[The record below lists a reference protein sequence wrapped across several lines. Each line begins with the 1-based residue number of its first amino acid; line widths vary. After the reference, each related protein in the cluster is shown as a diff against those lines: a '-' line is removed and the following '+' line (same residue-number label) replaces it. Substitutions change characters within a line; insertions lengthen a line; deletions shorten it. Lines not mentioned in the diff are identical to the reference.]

1 MKTKFSLSILAAALL
16 FTTTHLA
23 ASSYHDSV
31 ADEEAKAL
39 KNPQSVDS
47 KSAQKKVMAVM
58 TQENYLAKV
67 KAGTF
72 KKEATVDETKR
83 LHKVINDV
91 VQAHKNGLKKAPKEF
106 LNALN
111 STVMALGAIR
121 ENKINE
127 AQKLLAQ
134 AQKDFDT
141 AFKKEPKLGLIP
153 VVDNAEVITFN
164 APLKVIKH
172 IKDAATQ
179 LLEDND
185 TQVAIDMLTP
195 LQDEIIIKTQYVPAY
210 LYPKAVKEAQKEL
223 KDGKKDAAFSTIVT
237 ALDASELKTIIIPIP
252 LLTAQDMVLE
262 ASKLEKSDKKGALK
276 LLNAAQ
282 EELQKAVLLGYT
294 HEYTLAYKNI
304 DIKIEALKKEIE
316 GKNIVAKLYD
326 ELLKSFKDL
335 GLKQTSS
342 KKN

>member
-121 ENKINE
+121 ESKINE

-179 LLEDND
+179 LLQEND

-237 ALDASELKTIIIPIP
+237 ALDASQLDTVIVPIP

-262 ASKLEKSDKKGALK
+262 ASKLEKSHKKEALK
-276 LLNAAQ
+276 LLSEAQ
-282 EELQKAVLLGYT
+282 IELQKAVLLGYT
-294 HEYTLAYKNI
+294 HQYSGAYK
-304 DIKIEALKKEIE
+304 DIAAKIEALKKEIH

-326 ELLKSFKDL
+326 ELLKSFHDL
-335 GLKQTSS
+335 GAKHTAS